1 MLEKSL
7 GSNADSLA
15 YDLEDSV
22 AYAQKP
28 RARSQVAAFL
38 NGDRVAKGERAVR
51 INAVGTGFEQDDLEA
66 VTKNLKLACRHIS
79 AIMLPKTE
87 SADHV
92 DWVVSMIKKH
102 AEPHRQK
109 GADPMRIVAL
119 IENSTAMMN
128 LKEIAQ
134 SGKGHL
140 DALVFAAEDYCADL
154 GITRSTSRRELL
166 YPRSAILTTARA
178 FGLQA
183 LDLVCVN
190 YKEPVVLREECHDG
204 HTLGY
209 DGKQAIHP
217 SQVDIIQRAFSP
229 SEKAVHRAARV
240 IYAYSISEKEGKGA
254 FALDGAMID
263 APVLKQAE
271 RVIAKARA
279 GGLMIP
285 DVSDTI

>member
-28 RARSQVAAFL
+28 TARKQVAAFL
-38 NGDRVAKGERAVR
+38 NGDRVAPGERAVR

-66 VTKNLKLACRHIS
+66 VLSCRHIS

-92 DWVVSMIKKH
+92 DWVVSMIQKH
-102 AEPHRQK
+102 AEPRRRS
-109 GADPMRIVAL
+109 GVDPMRIVAL

-134 SGKGHL
+134 SGNGHL

-154 GITRSTSRRELL
+154 GITRSASRRELL

-178 FGLQA
+178 YGLQA

-190 YKEPVVLREECHDG
+190 YKEPDILREECDDG

-217 SQVDIIQRAFSP
+217 SQVEIIQGAFSP
-229 SEKAVHRAARV
+229 SEKAIHRAAR
-240 IYAYSISEKEGKGA
+240 IIHAYGIAQREGKGA
-254 FALDGAMID
+254 FGLDDAMID

-271 RVIAKARA
+271 RIIAKAKA

-285 DVSDTI
+285 DVSG